1 MENVGREPRIPR
13 SWMETDEDFAM
24 ECGRPHRPTPPRRP
38 HCAGWS
44 DDFRTRFDEAD
55 FMEDEMFVE
64 EAVNLSAGCGCRPK
78 PPVCPPDCGCGDHDH
93 GNRPG
98 NGCGC
103 GNDTDDQDD
112 DGRPG
117 CGCGDHDYGN
127 RPGDGCGCGCG
138 NDTDDQDDD
147 GRPGCGNHHRCPDM
161 SLAMA
166 YVARQRWTGK
176 REIYSRPRALLR
188 GTLFVELDLPF
199 TGKGGCQDE

>member
-98 NGCGC
+98 
-103 GNDTDDQDD
+103 
-112 DGRPG
+112 
-117 CGCGDHDYGN
+117 
-127 RPGDGCGCGCG
+127 DGCGCGCG